1 MRGKGQM
8 SVLTHQ
14 KLIKIGR
21 AWLFRNHPIVI
32 TEIGTM
38 GEEPD
43 VIGFRSGDST
53 LIECKASR
61 ADYYA
66 DKEKWFRK
74 YPKSGMGEHRYF
86 LTPVGL
92 ISHLVLPDGWGL
104 LETDGRRVYKRKQAN
119 AQSANERQEK
129 VILLSALRRIARGVD
144 RSCSIN
150 AYVYNTQNRATLTI
164 DIDDDTIEL
173 TGEES
178 E

>member
-1 MRGKGQM
+1 M
-8 SVLTHQ
+8 STLTHQ

-43 VIGFRSGDST
+43 VIGFRGGNST

-61 ADYYA
+61 ADYHA
-66 DKEKWFRK
+66 DKDKWFRK
-74 YPKSGMGEHRYF
+74 HPGSGMGEHRYF

-92 ISHLVLPDGWGL
+92 TNGVVLPDGWGL
-104 LETDGRRVYKRKQAN
+104 LETDGRRVFKRKQAN
-119 AQSANERQEK
+119 ALTSNERQEK
-129 VILLSALRRIARGVD
+129 VILLSAIRRIARGVD
-144 RSCSIN
+144 KTCSIN
-150 AYVYNTQNRATLTI
+150 AYVYETQNRATLTI

-173 TGEES
+173 LEGAA
-178 E
+178 